1 MKNIMFLFLF
11 VASVACKTTDIS
23 PTNEIVGKWKLT
35 SYAKKDMNNNIQNT
49 IVPSDKV
56 VFVSFSQS
64 NKFEETYQ
72 NTKPIEYGFI
82 SGLGTY
88 SVEGKNVKI
97 FTYVMSSLSGMLFE
111 ITSIDK
117 NKLILKNAD
126 FGEFIFEK

>member
-1 MKNIMFLFLF
+1 MKNFTFLFLF

-23 PTNEIVGKWKLT
+23 PINEIVGTWKLT

-72 NTKPIEYGFI
+72 NTKPIEYGFL

-88 SVEGKNVKI
+88 SVEGKNIRIV
-97 FTYVMSSLSGMLFE
+97 TYFMSSLSGVLFE
-111 ITSIDK
+111 ITSVNK
-117 NKLILKNAD
+117 NKLILKNVD
-126 FGEFIFEK
+126 YGEFIFEK